1 MSGLEQK
8 FVCSVYSGKNRVWKD
23 DCKGQTFALV
33 SQDHFSAE
41 FLYYLVKRNSVK
53 YNVSEVSESFSL
65 WESKKKKKRKKENID
80 N

>member
-1 MSGLEQK
+1 M
-8 FVCSVYSGKNRVWKD
+8 CGKMI
-23 DCKGQTFALV
+23 CKGQTFALV

-53 YNVSEVSESFSL
+53 YNVSEASESFSL
-65 WESKKKKKRKKENID
+65 WESKQKKKRKKENID